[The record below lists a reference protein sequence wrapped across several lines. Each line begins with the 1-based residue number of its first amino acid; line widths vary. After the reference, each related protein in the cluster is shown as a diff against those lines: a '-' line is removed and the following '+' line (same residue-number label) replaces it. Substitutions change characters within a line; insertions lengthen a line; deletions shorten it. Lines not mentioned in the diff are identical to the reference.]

1 MSKVYILGA
10 GVDATTGIQLPL
22 TSELLPR
29 ITEFASSEDGK
40 VIEAKIRSFFPGLRF
55 RFDTFIQNAID
66 NIARSYKDQLREI
79 VTNVS
84 HELDQNQALSE
95 EDKKLGQLI
104 KVIFEKVNQLQNGV
118 ELDEDTAALI
128 QEVMG
133 AEFHVADNSIVDMSR
148 IVFTDTFKAILRQ
161 VLTMSLQDPT
171 NPILQHVYRDMLD
184 FEDLLQRY
192 FIGFYVGK
200 EFDIKIYSYI
210 AWMLWAYLVYQEKK
224 IYSKEAAEL
233 AALPV
238 YSKIEQGS
246 IVITFNYTSFAH
258 SFGSRHSFKSL
269 YFHGSI
275 LSCVDIKSKNDIN
288 ITIDDRSAVDI
299 LSFVDERIKQNI
311 SFEDTRRYAIP
322 TFLPPVNIKPVL
334 TKDNIK
340 DWYESMDAMRNA
352 DKIIIIGYSFNK
364 SDEHFNGMLREC
376 VGKDIVIVDP
386 QIDKIRAR
394 VNGIFHYNND
404 DYSAVVV
411 QGKPTTRIQRLTI
424 IKAEAHEIDITTL

>member
-66 NIARSYKDQLREI
+66 NIARSYQDQLRVI
-79 VTNVS
+79 VRNVT
-84 HELDQNQALSE
+84 HELEQNHDLSE
-95 EDKKLGQLI
+95 GDKKLGKLI
-104 KVIFEKVNQLQNGV
+104 KVIFEKVNQLQDGV
-118 ELDEDTAALI
+118 ELDDETADLI

-161 VLTMSLQDPT
+161 VLTMSLQEPT

-224 IYSKEAAEL
+224 I
-233 AALPV
+233 
-238 YSKIEQGS
+238 
-246 IVITFNYTSFAH
+246 
-258 SFGSRHSFKSL
+258 
-269 YFHGSI
+269 
-275 LSCVDIKSKNDIN
+275 
-288 ITIDDRSAVDI
+288 
-299 LSFVDERIKQNI
+299 
-311 SFEDTRRYAIP
+311 
-322 TFLPPVNIKPVL
+322 
-334 TKDNIK
+334 
-340 DWYESMDAMRNA
+340 
-352 DKIIIIGYSFNK
+352 
-364 SDEHFNGMLREC
+364 
-376 VGKDIVIVDP
+376 
-386 QIDKIRAR
+386 
-394 VNGIFHYNND
+394 
-404 DYSAVVV
+404 
-411 QGKPTTRIQRLTI
+411 
-424 IKAEAHEIDITTL
+424 

>member
-1 MSKVYILGA
+1 MAKVYILGA
-10 GVDATTGIQLPL
+10 GVDATSGIQLPL

-29 ITEFASSEDGK
+29 ITEFANSEDGNA
-40 VIEAKIRSFFPGLRF
+40 IEAKIRSFFPGLRF
-55 RFDTFIQNAID
+55 RFDTFIQNTID
-66 NIARSYKDQLREI
+66 NIARSYQDQLRVI
-79 VTNVS
+79 VANVT
-84 HELDQNQALSE
+84 HELEHNQDLSDG
-95 EDKKLGQLI
+95 DKKLGKLI
-104 KVIFEKVNQLQNGV
+104 KVIFEKVNQLQDGV
-118 ELDEDTAALI
+118 ELDNETADLI

-133 AEFHVADNSIVDMSR
+133 SEFHVADNSIVDMSR

-184 FEDLLQRY
+184 FEDLLQKY
-192 FIGFYVGK
+192 FIGFYIGK

-224 IYSKEAAEL
+224 IYSKDAAEL

-238 YSKIEQGS
+238 YSKIEQDS
-246 IVITFNYTSFAH
+246 TVITFNYTSFAQN
-258 SFGSRHSFKSL
+258 FGSLQEFKSL

-275 LSCVDIKSKNDIN
+275 LSFIDIKNKNEMTTSVEDLN
-288 ITIDDRSAVDI
+288 GTAI
-299 LSFVDERIKQNI
+299 LDFLETRIKPNI
-311 SFEDTRRYAIP
+311 SFEGTRRYAIP

-334 TKDNIK
+334 TKANIK
-340 DWYESMDAMRNA
+340 DWYESLLAMMNA

-376 VGKDIVIVDP
+376 AGKDIVIVDP
-386 QIDKIRAR
+386 QIEKIKSRI
-394 VNGIFHYNND
+394 NSIFHYNSN
-404 DYSAVVV
+404 DYSSTMI
-411 QGKPTTRIQRLTI
+411 QGKPASCIQHLSI